1 MKNLLEE
8 PKRAGVKKCR
18 LVDCFKNFV
27 LRARKACQSQTKF
40 VQNVPRKSLMLFIW
54 FQFAASYLV
63 RVPLFNARQ
72 LALATSAI
80 ARLRNPRLSA
90 FAKRACTVEQKGTIS
105 CV

>member
-1 MKNLLEE
+1 MM
-8 PKRAGVKKCR
+8 RFSRSG
-18 LVDCFKNFV
+18 
-27 LRARKACQSQTKF
+27 
-40 VQNVPRKSLMLFIW
+40 FI
-54 FQFAASYLV
+54 ASHLV

-90 FAKRACTVEQKGTIS
+90 FAKRACTVEQKETIS